1 MLINSIEF
9 IIFLFVLVIAYK
21 LMPKKI
27 KWIVLLIASYVFFA
41 LNSGKY
47 TIFIILSTISIYIT
61 ALKID
66 KIGNEVSQKV
76 KTIENKEEKKR
87 LKNQAKKKKK
97 IVLTIGILINITMLV
112 VLKYSGFII
121 GEFNNLFKV
130 NIPVFKFLLPLGISY
145 YTLQA
150 ISYIVDVYR
159 GKIKAEKNFGKV
171 ALFLVY
177 FPQLVEGPIG
187 RFDRLANQLYR
198 PNEITY
204 KTITYG
210 SELMLWG
217 YFKKMVIADRVAMYV
232 NYVFENYTEYTF
244 LIIILAIVGYTLQ
257 IYAEFSGGIDIVRGA
272 SQIFGI
278 ELDKN
283 FERPFFAKSIDEFWR
298 RWNITLGAWLKEYI
312 FYPVSLSKL
321 SLKITSIS
329 NKYLKKSNLSKV
341 SAVALSLFCV
351 WLGNGIWHGAGWK
364 YIAYG
369 LYYYSI
375 MMLGKIFAPLGDK
388 LIKVLKIKTEVFSYK
403 LWQII
408 RTTGFVCIGMLI
420 FRADNLKIAINMFKS
435 IFKVNHLERIFNG
448 QAFLLGGIK
457 VQDII
462 ILLISSFIMLYIS
475 IKQEKGMKVRESLA
489 KQNILF
495 RWVIL
500 YGVLFSIIIFGIYG
514 EGYNVQSFIYGA
526 F

>member
-21 LMPKKI
+21 LMPKKF
-27 KWIVLLIASYVFFA
+27 KWIILLLASYVFFA

-47 TIFIILSTISIYIT
+47 TIFIILSTLSIYIT

-66 KIGNEVSQKV
+66 KIGNIVSEKV
-76 KTIENKEEKKR
+76 KTIENKEEKKK
-87 LKNQAKKKKK
+87 LKNQAKRKKK
-97 IVLTIGILINITMLV
+97 IVLTIGILVNISMLV

-130 NIPVFKFLLPLGISY
+130 NIPVLKFLLPLGISY

-159 GKIKAEKNFGKV
+159 CKIKAEKNFGKV

-187 RFDRLANQLYR
+187 RFDRLADQLYR
-198 PNEITY
+198 PNDITY
-204 KTITYG
+204 KAITYG
-210 SELMLWG
+210 SQLMLWG

-312 FYPVSLSKL
+312 FYPVSLSKI
-321 SLKITSIS
+321 SLKITGVS
-329 NKYLKKSNLSKV
+329 NKLFKKSNLSKV
-341 SAVALSLFCV
+341 SAIALSLFCV

-364 YIAYG
+364 YIVYG
-369 LYYYSI
+369 LYYYTI
-375 MMLGKIFAPLGDK
+375 MMLGKIFAPVGEK
-388 LIKVLKIKTEVFSYK
+388 IIKTLKIKTEVFSYK
-403 LWQII
+403 LWQIL

-420 FRADNLKIAINMFKS
+420 FRADNLKVAFNMFKS
-435 IFKVNHLERIFNG
+435 IFRVNHLERIFNG
-448 QAFLLGGIK
+448 EAFLLGGLK

-462 ILLISSFIMLYIS
+462 ILIVSSLIMLYIS
-475 IKQEKGMKVRESLA
+475 IKQEKGIKIRETLA

-495 RWVIL
+495 RWIIL
-500 YGVLFSIIIFGIYG
+500 YGIIFSIIIFGIYG
-514 EGYNVQSFIYGA
+514 EGYNVQSFIYGG

>member
-9 IIFLFVLVIAYK
+9 IIFLFVLVILYK
-21 LMPKKI
+21 LMPKKF
-27 KWIVLLIASYVFFA
+27 KWLVLLIASYIFFA

-47 TIFIILSTISIYIT
+47 TIFIILSTLSIYFT

-66 KIGNEVSQKV
+66 KIGNNASEKA
-76 KTIENKEEKKR
+76 KTLENKEEKKR
-87 LKNQAKKKKK
+87 LKNEAKKKKK
-97 IVLTIGILINITMLV
+97 IVLTIGIIVNISMLI
-112 VLKYSGFII
+112 VLKYSGFLI
-121 GEFNNLFKV
+121 GEFNHIFKI
-130 NIPVFKFLLPLGISY
+130 NIPIFKFLLPLGISY

-187 RFDRLANQLYR
+187 RFDRLADQLYK

-204 KTITYG
+204 KTVTYG

-272 SQIFGI
+272 SEIFGI

-312 FYPVSLSKL
+312 FYPVSLSKV
-321 SLKITSIS
+321 SLKITSLS
-329 NKYLKKSNLSKV
+329 NKYFKKSNLSKV

-351 WLGNGIWHGAGWK
+351 WLGNGIWHGSGWK
-364 YIAYG
+364 YIVYG
-369 LYYYSI
+369 MYYYVI
-375 MMLGKIFAPLGDK
+375 MMLGKLFAPIGEK
-388 LIKVLKIKTEVFSYK
+388 FIKALKIKTEVFSYK

-408 RTTGFVCIGMLI
+408 RTTGFVCIGMLL
-420 FRADNLKIAINMFKS
+420 FRADNLQIALSMFKS

-448 QAFLLGGIK
+448 EAFLLGGIK

-462 ILLISSFIMLYIS
+462 ILIASSMIMLYIS
-475 IKQEKGMKVRESLA
+475 IKQEKGMKVRDTLG

-495 RWVIL
+495 RWIIIYGVIL
-500 YGVLFSIIIFGIYG
+500 SIIIFGIYG